1 VIKEIRRILRAAL
14 IVGGVAAM
22 AGCDDDQT
30 PISPTPPTPVTVTDT
45 FSGTINKNGA
55 ASHNFIANTVGT
67 VTATLTTLTPDP
79 ELVVGFGVGTWNGTV
94 CNVILARDRAVQS
107 TVIYGN
113 VNASGELC
121 VRVYDV
127 GNVVNTTDYTV
138 EVIHP

>member
-1 VIKEIRRILRAAL
+1 VIKETSRIFRA
-14 IVGGVAAM
+14 VVMVVGVAAM
-22 AGCDDDQT
+22 VACGDDET
-30 PISPTPPTPVTVTDT
+30 PISPTLPTPVTITDT
-45 FSGTINKNGA
+45 FTGTINKNGA
-55 ASHNFIANTVGT
+55 ASHNFIATTVGT
-67 VTATLTTLTPDP
+67 VTATLKTIAPDA
-79 ELVVGFGVGTWNGTV
+79 EMVVGFGIGTWNGTV

-127 GNVVNTTDYTV
+127 GSVVDTADYTV